1 MPYKKSKYSASY
13 NSEMKVA
20 LMEAL
25 CQAKEAVNID
35 QLKCYDIKLVDM
47 TNQKA
52 ARLLN
57 EMVEMGLAVKGK
69 DKSTNRITYKA
80 IGTMIEQGYELG
92 PERGYEYVEMASV
105 D

>member
-1 MPYKKSKYSASY
+1 MPYKKSKYSANY
-13 NSEMKVA
+13 NAEMKVA

-25 CQAKEAVNID
+25 CQAKESVNID

-57 EMVEMGLAVKGK
+57 EMVEMGLAVKGREK
-69 DKSTNRITYKA
+69 GTNRVTYKA
-80 IGTMIEQGYELG
+80 IGVMLEQGYELG
-92 PERGYEYVEMASV
+92 PERGYEYVEMAPM